1 MKINRFIAL
10 VAIALLVV
18 GAMGLLSYKALAQTN
33 QPATA
38 TDCNGQDDD
47 AAEAAET
54 GPDTD
59 DIEEQCGPQD
69 EDVDE
74 AGDADTDE
82 VENEV
87 EEADGVED
95 ANEAS
100 EAKGVDEADE
110 VAPTGLSVTA
120 EEAQAI
126 VDAANPGTAT
136 LNVEFDRENGT
147 DIWEVALDNGLDVKV
162 DASSGVILLTENRD

>member
-10 VAIALLVV
+10 AAIALLVV
-18 GAMGLLSYKALAQTN
+18 GAMGILSYKAFAQSDQQSTS
-33 QPATA
+33 

-54 GPDTD
+54 EDTD

-69 EDVDE
+69 EEVDE
-74 AGDADTDE
+74 AGEADTDK

-100 EAKGVDEADE
+100 EVDGVDEADE
-110 VAPTGLSVTA
+110 GTPTSLSVTA

-126 VDAANPGTAT
+126 VEAANPGAAI
-136 LNVEFDRENGT
+136 LNVEFDRENGK
-147 DIWEVALDNGLDVKV
+147 DIWEVELDNGLDVKV
-162 DASSGVILLTENRD
+162 DTSSGVILLTENRD